1 MLSFFVLPNPNLFMI
16 TLNGKKKIT
25 SMASFGVHLFF
36 VGELFAQAPVE
47 QYPGCVVEAVTDSSR
62 YFVIRIE
69 DGNGKSLKQDFFY
82 IHAFTWSLLKTDTS
96 YKQSHF
102 FVISTKNTR
111 WLSLHYPLLCISYC
125 PLFFIKDVML
135 LLVWVL
141 PIVETRLTST

>member
-1 MLSFFVLPNPNLFMI
+1 
-16 TLNGKKKIT
+16 
-25 SMASFGVHLFF
+25 MASFGVHLFF

-96 YKQSHF
+96 YKQF
-102 FVISTKNTR
+102 RDN
-111 WLSLHYPLLCISYC
+111 LSLTMVKLKWSLTVYILLS
-125 PLFFIKDVML
+125 FIFYKGRHAFIGLGFADRGDSFDFNVAL
-135 LLVWVL
+135 QDHFK
-141 PIVETRLTST
+141 